1 MKEHPIP
8 QDITNYRFHIVG
20 SMTLKQF
27 LEIGAGIV
35 FAAIL
40 YKTGLPAFIKYPIMF
55 VSAILGA
62 AAAFL
67 PIEERPLD
75 HWISTYIR
83 VLYKPTQFFWKR
95 EPKIPA
101 LFSFSP
107 NTSNQNTD
115 IEIDLTPIKRER
127 IREYMA
133 SLHQPNTNND
143 QYDAAQQDRVS
154 AIVASFSDVE
164 PTHTPVIKN
173 IVEKPDLQPRIRVLR
188 KPEIQ
193 STDQTIV
200 STQETIVPILRPIP
214 QAPSE
219 PILQDTLPDVHYAAG
234 AATQLRPEQVAQSIR
249 VTETPL
255 VQFAEE
261 KNEEVSE
268 KHLETKLFSKDELTQ
283 MLQPTPIT
291 KNDVVSAQGA
301 ATFNTNLPFP
311 NIPSEPNK
319 LVGMVLTQ
327 NGELIPGAVVE
338 VRNSQGSIERAVK
351 SNALGQF
358 FITTPLAAGNY
369 VVKVEAEN
377 FVFPTVSLIVNNSIL
392 QPLELRATT

>member
-27 LEIGAGIV
+27 LEIGAGVV

-40 YKTGLPAFIKYPIMF
+40 YKTGLPAFIKFPAMF
-55 VSAILGA
+55 ISAILGA

-75 HWISTYIR
+75 HWISTYVR

-107 NTSNQNTD
+107 NTSNQNPD
-115 IEIDLTPIKRER
+115 VEIDLTPIKRER

-143 QYDAAQQDRVS
+143 QYDTAQQDRVT

-188 KPEIQ
+188 KPEKQ
-193 STDQTIV
+193 PV
-200 STQETIVPILRPIP
+200 VETITSVEEVILPILHPTP
-214 QAPSE
+214 HEPSE
-219 PILQDTLPDVHYAAG
+219 SLLQVALPKIQYNVG

-261 KNEEVSE
+261 KNEKDNEQ
-268 KHLETKLFSKDELTQ
+268 HLETKLFSKDELTQ
-283 MLQPTPIT
+283 MLQPTPVT
-291 KNDVVSAQGA
+291 KNDVVSAHGA

-311 NIPSEPNK
+311 NVPSEPNK

-358 FITTPLAAGNY
+358 FITTPLTAGNY

-377 FVFPTVSLIVNNSIL
+377 FVFPTVSLGVNNSIL

>member
-27 LEIGAGIV
+27 LEIGAGVV

-40 YKTGLPAFIKYPIMF
+40 YKTGLPSFIKWPAIAF
-55 VSAILGA
+55 SAMLGA

-75 HWISTYIR
+75 HWITTYLR

-95 EPKIPA
+95 EPKVPA
-101 LFSFSP
+101 LFTFTP
-107 NTSNQNTD
+107 NTSNQNADT
-115 IEIDLTPIKRER
+115 EFDLTPIRRER
-127 IREYMA
+127 IKEYMA
-133 SLHQPNTNND
+133 SLHQGGEKTNP
-143 QYDAAQQDRVS
+143 YDTLQQDRVN
-154 AIVASFSDVE
+154 AIVASFSQIE
-164 PTHTPVIKN
+164 PTHSPTIKEVI
-173 IVEKPDLQPRIRVLR
+173 EKPDLQPRVRVLR
-188 KPEIQ
+188 KPDTDVVPQQKSPIQ
-193 STDQTIV
+193 EVVI
-200 STQETIVPILRPIP
+200 PILHPASQQFVEP
-214 QAPSE
+214 ATQAA
-219 PILQDTLPDVHYAAG
+219 LPDVVFNDGVAS
-234 AATQLRPEQVAQSIR
+234 QLKPDQVAQSIR
-249 VTETPL
+249 INDAPL
-255 VQFAEE
+255 IQFSEE
-261 KNEEVSE
+261 KDEE
-268 KHLETKLFSKDELTQ
+268 ETKVRAPIKQLSHDQIQQ
-283 MLQPTPIT
+283 MLQPTPT
-291 KNDVVSAQGA
+291 TVVDIAPTSGT

-338 VRNSQGSIERAVK
+338 VHNSRGSIERAVK

-358 FITTPLAAGNY
+358 FITTPLVVGQY
-369 VVKVEAEN
+369 VVKVEVESYS
-377 FVFPTVSLIVNNSIL
+377 FPTVALVVNNTIL

>member
-40 YKTGLPAFIKYPIMF
+40 YKTGLPVFIKWPAI
-55 VSAILGA
+55 VISALTGA

-75 HWISTYIR
+75 HWITTYIR

-101 LFSFSP
+101 LFTFTA
-107 NTSNQNTD
+107 NTANKNAES
-115 IEIDLTPIKRER
+115 EFDLSPIKRER
-127 IREYMA
+127 IKEYMA
-133 SLHQPNTNND
+133 SLHQPSAKDN
-143 QYDAAQQDRVS
+143 QYDTAQQVK
-154 AIVASFSDVE
+154 IGEIIASFAEIE
-164 PTHTPVIKN
+164 PTHKPTIKT
-173 IVEKPDLQPRIRVLR
+173 IVEKPELQPRVRVLR
-188 KPEIQ
+188 KPEKHPAPEP
-193 STDQTIV
+193 TITTPEV
-200 STQETIVPILRPIP
+200 IVPFLHPEPEVR
-214 QAPSE
+214 SE
-219 PILQDTLPDVHYAAG
+219 PVIQEILPQTEYRAG
-234 AATQLRPEQVAQSIR
+234 VATQLKPDQVAYSIR
-249 VTETPL
+249 VQDTPL

-261 KNEEVSE
+261 KEEEEMREKSPIKLLTNEE
-268 KHLETKLFSKDELTQ
+268 LQ
-283 MLQPTPIT
+283 QQLQPTPST
-291 KNDVVSAQGA
+291 KKDLVAASSS

-311 NIPSEPNK
+311 NVPSERNK

-338 VRNSQGSIERAVK
+338 VHNASGSIERAVK

-358 FITTPLAAGNY
+358 FITTPLTVGKY
-369 VVKVEAEN
+369 VIKVE
-377 FVFPTVSLIVNNSIL
+377 VDGYQFPTAELVVNNTVL

>member
-40 YKTGLPAFIKYPIMF
+40 YKTGLPVFIKWPAI
-55 VSAILGA
+55 VISALTGA

-75 HWISTYIR
+75 HWITTYIR

-95 EPKIPA
+95 EPKVPT
-101 LFSFSP
+101 LFTFTP
-107 NTSNQNTD
+107 NTAGNNT
-115 IEIDLTPIKRER
+115 ESEFDLSPIKRER
-127 IREYMA
+127 IKEYMA
-133 SLHQPNTNND
+133 SLHQPNTKD
-143 QYDAAQQDRVS
+143 DRYDTAQQVK
-154 AIVASFSDVE
+154 IGEIIASFSEVE
-164 PTHTPVIKN
+164 PTHKPTIKIN
-173 IVEKPDLQPRIRVLR
+173 VEKPDLQPRVRVLR
-188 KPEIQ
+188 KPENQ
-193 STDQTIV
+193 HPPNPTSDTPEV
-200 STQETIVPILRPIP
+200 IVPFLYP
-214 QAPSE
+214 E
-219 PILQDTLPDVHYAAG
+219 PDVQPAPVTQDILPQSEFRVG
-234 AATQLRPEQVAQSIR
+234 VATQLKPDQVAYSIR
-249 VTETPL
+249 VQDTPL
-255 VQFAEE
+255 VQFSEE
-261 KNEEVSE
+261 KEEEEMREKSPTKLLTNEE
-268 KHLETKLFSKDELTQ
+268 LQ
-283 MLQPTPIT
+283 QQLQPTPST
-291 KNDVVSAQGA
+291 KKDFVSASNS

-311 NIPSEPNK
+311 NVPNEPNK

-338 VRNSQGSIERAVK
+338 VHNVHGSIERAVK

-358 FITTPLAAGNY
+358 FITTPLTPGKY
-369 VVKVEAEN
+369 VIKVEADN
-377 FVFPTVSLIVNNSIL
+377 YQFPTAELVVNNSVL